1 MSDYESDDSDVQDF
15 KDLDMIFELGRLE
28 QQEQEEAER
37 VHHRNYIY
45 RERVEAEARLMADYF
60 GPRPKYP
67 DYYFRLRYRM
77 SRKLFLD
84 IVSGIENYIET
95 HHPLSP
101 HFDFFRVRPDATG
114 IPGFS
119 VIMKCTSAIRQLAYG
134 VTPDSLDEYLQMG
147 SHCARDCLDFFTM
160 CVIELFMPKYLRK
173 PDFNDIQK
181 LYTAH
186 NNIHGFPGMLGSIDC
201 MHWEWRNCPKAWHG
215 QFGRGDKKY
224 PTILLEAVASYD
236 LWIWHA
242 FFGVAGANND
252 LTVLNNSPLFD
263 DLLDG
268 IDPVAPFECNGVTFE
283 KGYYLADDIYPQ
295 WASFVKSFTVAS
307 SEKNVL
313 YKRKQEGARK
323 DIERAFGV
331 LQGRWRIISQPA
343 RAWTIN
349 KLRRVMHTCIIL
361 HNMILE
367 DQKYALTEFDEESYI
382 CPQPNILRT
391 WVERCDI
398 RRKKDK
404 ELRDKNTHAKLQR
417 NIIEHLWQQHQQEH

>member
-1 MSDYESDDSDVQDF
+1 MSDSESFDVQDF
-15 KDLDMIFELGRLE
+15 KDLDIIFELARLE
-28 QQEQEEAER
+28 QQQQEEAER
-37 VHHRNYIY
+37 VRHRNYIY
-45 RERVEAEARLMADYF
+45 RERVEAEARLMVDYF

-67 DYYFRLRYRM
+67 DYYFRLR
-77 SRKLFLD
+77 
-84 IVSGIENYIET
+84 
-95 HHPLSP
+95 
-101 HFDFFRVRPDATG
+101 
-114 IPGFS
+114 
-119 VIMKCTSAIRQLAYG
+119 
-134 VTPDSLDEYLQMG
+134 
-147 SHCARDCLDFFTM
+147 
-160 CVIELFMPKYLRK
+160 
-173 PDFNDIQK
+173 
-181 LYTAH
+181 
-186 NNIHGFPGMLGSIDC
+186 
-201 MHWEWRNCPKAWHG
+201 NCPKAWHE

-242 FFGVAGANND
+242 SFGVAGANND

-263 DLLDG
+263 DLHDV
-268 IDPVAPFECNGVTFE
+268 IDPVASFECNGVTFE
-283 KGYYLADDIYPQ
+283 KWYYLADDIYPQ

>member
-1 MSDYESDDSDVQDF
+1 MSDSESGDSDVKDF
-15 KDLDMIFELGRLE
+15 KDLDMIFELARLE
-28 QQEQEEAER
+28 QQQEEEAER
-37 VHHRNYIY
+37 VRHRNYIY

-114 IPGFS
+114 VPGFS
-119 VIMKCTSAIRQLAYG
+119 VIMKCTCAIRQLAYG

-147 SHCARDCLDFFTM
+147 SHTARDCLDFFTM

-283 KGYYLADDIYPQ
+283 KGYYLADGIYPQ

-361 HNMILE
+361 H
-367 DQKYALTEFDEESYI
+367 
-382 CPQPNILRT
+382 
-391 WVERCDI
+391 
-398 RRKKDK
+398 
-404 ELRDKNTHAKLQR
+404 KLV
-417 NIIEHLWQQHQQEH
+417 

>member
-1 MSDYESDDSDVQDF
+1 MSDSESGDSDVQDF
-15 KDLDMIFELGRLE
+15 KDLDMIFELARLE
-28 QQEQEEAER
+28 QQQQEEAER
-37 VHHRNYIY
+37 VRHRNYIY

-147 SHCARDCLDFFTM
+147 SHTARDCLDFFTM
-160 CVIELFMPKYLRK
+160 CVIELFMPK
-173 PDFNDIQK
+173 
-181 LYTAH
+181 
-186 NNIHGFPGMLGSIDC
+186 
-201 MHWEWRNCPKAWHG
+201 NCPKAWHG

-224 PTILLEAVASYD
+224 LTILLEAVASYD

-252 LTVLNNSPLFD
+252 LTVLNNSSLFD

-323 DIERAFGV
+323 DIERAFRV
-331 LQGRWRIISQPA
+331 LQGRWRIISQLA

-367 DQKYALTEFDEESYI
+367 DQKYALTEFDEETYI

-398 RRKKDK
+398 QRKK
-404 ELRDKNTHAKLQR
+404 RQR
-417 NIIEHLWQQHQQEH
+417 TA

>member
-1 MSDYESDDSDVQDF
+1 MSDSASSDSDVQDF
-15 KDLDMIFELGRLE
+15 KDLDMIFELARLE
-28 QQEQEEAER
+28 QQQQQEEAER
-37 VHHRNYIY
+37 VRHRNYIY

-77 SRKLFLD
+77 SCKLFLD
-84 IVSGIENYIET
+84 IVS
-95 HHPLSP
+95 
-101 HFDFFRVRPDATG
+101 
-114 IPGFS
+114 
-119 VIMKCTSAIRQLAYG
+119 
-134 VTPDSLDEYLQMG
+134 
-147 SHCARDCLDFFTM
+147 
-160 CVIELFMPKYLRK
+160 
-173 PDFNDIQK
+173 
-181 LYTAH
+181 
-186 NNIHGFPGMLGSIDC
+186 
-201 MHWEWRNCPKAWHG
+201 AWHG